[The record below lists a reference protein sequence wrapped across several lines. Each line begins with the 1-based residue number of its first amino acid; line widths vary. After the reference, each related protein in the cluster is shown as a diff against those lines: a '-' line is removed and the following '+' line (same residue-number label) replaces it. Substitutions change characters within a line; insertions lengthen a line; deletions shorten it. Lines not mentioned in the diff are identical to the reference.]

1 MNIELISYN
10 ITNFSTLSEV
20 TYKIVQPV
28 QTQRKLRDTAISSNS
43 YKYNRKRER
52 MDGAVIYACYLKSKC
67 YAAVTHKNG
76 VWERNSVPHVCEA
89 RPGILT
95 GMYEI

>member
-1 MNIELISYN
+1 
-10 ITNFSTLSEV
+10 
-20 TYKIVQPV
+20 
-28 QTQRKLRDTAISSNS
+28 
-43 YKYNRKRER
+43 

-76 VWERNSVPHVCEA
+76 VWERNSLPHVCEA

-95 GMYEI
+95 GMYAI